1 VPSRA
6 GTPSQFSFSNRHA
19 KSLNESLVGFD
30 GDYLNTLPMTA
41 GSGLSGFRIGS
52 MPLTEDP
59 ASESFS
65 FGRIKIPSL
74 QEIRAL
80 NSVSTLSS
88 ASTFPNPNQE
98 PGEQHTETSS
108 SRHVLEELR
117 AFSSTIFIT
126 QAEIAGISS
135 AVAEYL
141 SWLRNVPGLP
151 KFPTDSAVL
160 LQTLEARV
168 RELQGMAEEKHW
180 VAWKVLLE
188 KLDGIVGVGSQ
199 SLGNFEAE
207 MRKRTAEVA
216 RAFDASYDVGKAMH
230 E

>member
-1 VPSRA
+1 
-6 GTPSQFSFSNRHA
+6 
-19 KSLNESLVGFD
+19 
-30 GDYLNTLPMTA
+30 M
-41 GSGLSGFRIGS
+41 
-52 MPLTEDP
+52 
-59 ASESFS
+59 
-65 FGRIKIPSL
+65 
-74 QEIRAL
+74 
-80 NSVSTLSS
+80 
-88 ASTFPNPNQE
+88 
-98 PGEQHTETSS
+98 
-108 SRHVLEELR
+108 
-117 AFSSTIFIT
+117 
-126 QAEIAGISS
+126 
-135 AVAEYL
+135 AEYL